1 LVERFPPASTPA
13 VTLHLTAEV
22 DGPQS
27 KSTNQGQNHAHFAP
41 SPPSYNTA
49 ADNVKSKAQKS
60 SAQKDNQPPSALKNS
75 KSKSG
80 ETNGSSLKEATK
92 SNGNKQSNGNKESSG
107 SVKLAPPLPPIDKV
121 LKKVDDKK
129 EPEDHKSGSK
139 TSEGHKQ
146 SEGKSVGHKHS
157 EQKSQNGG
165 HESRNGGQSEEKPKT
180 GWRAQAPSI
189 MSTRSK
195 KSRYGG
201 DEDAEPMHVVHARK
215 WEEVSA
221 RSSRWICADSSSTP
235 TGASGLSSVRS
246 EVYPMVS

>member
-1 LVERFPPASTPA
+1 MVERFPPASTPS

-22 DGPQS
+22 DGPQA
-27 KSTNQGQNHAHFAP
+27 KSTGQGQNHAHFAP

-49 ADNVKSKAQKS
+49 AGNVKSKAQKS

-80 ETNGSSLKEATK
+80 ETNGSSPKDVTK
-92 SNGNKQSNGNKESSG
+92 SNGNKQSNDNKESSG
-107 SVKLAPPLPPIDKV
+107 SVKLAPPLPPIDKI
-121 LKKVDDKK
+121 LKKIDDKK
-129 EPEDHKSGSK
+129 EPEDHKTGSK

-146 SEGKSVGHKHS
+146 SEGKSDGHKQS
-157 EQKSQNGG
+157 KQKSQNGEHG
-165 HESRNGGQSEEKPKT
+165 SRNGGQSEEKPKT

-221 RSSRWICADSSSTP
+221 RSSGWICADSSSTP
-235 TGASGLSSVRS
+235 TGV
-246 EVYPMVS
+246 